1 MMNKRMASSR
11 KTNLAFATLAH
22 SLADEVAGEGV
33 NNNWYFEY
41 EIALKRVAMRLG
53 MTEDDMELYLGIRR
67 RTVYEVAPKDGE

>member
-22 SLADEVAGEGV
+22 SFADEDAGKGV
-33 NNNWYFEY
+33 TWNRYLEY

-53 MTEDDMELYLGIRR
+53 MTVGEMELYLSYNKTDSVGSSP
-67 RTVYEVAPKDGE
+67 EGW

>member
-11 KTNLAFATLAH
+11 KTNLAFATLAR

-33 NNNWYFEY
+33 TNNLYFEY

-53 MTEDDMELYLGIRR
+53 MTVGEMYHYLSYNK
-67 RTVYEVAPKDGE
+67 TDSV

>member
-1 MMNKRMASSR
+1 MNKRMASSR

-53 MTEDDMELYLGIRR
+53 MTVGEMYHYLSYNK
-67 RTVYEVAPKDGE
+67 TDSV